1 MSFLTLDT
9 FLILPFESYQISV
22 IKFETKKIGA
32 TIYIIELLIYN
43 PELNFSTEYLI
54 NRRYSEFRNL
64 YETIMKLVPSLKLPE
79 FPPKIQLIDK
89 EEKRIKYFNL
99 FLNTIYEVAKS
110 NIKFKKDLLTELYKF
125 LFKDTDFKRNNLT
138 DEQLL
143 KVFKINPNTKEKIIS
158 DNEKENNEK
167 DNLYPP
173 IDYSN
178 LNVDDPSPKNKLFGA
193 FQNMHENLRN
203 NIKNTIENYK
213 SDFENYLTNF
223 TLKSNNNNN
232 SNDNIFIKTVNK
244 KDPNKFKNNTWE
256 WNDILVKSSFEDYN
270 MRTIRIHDQILFL
283 YENST
288 NANFYFFMPLYNINI
303 DVYQNIYSLKS
314 ENFNYIKHVNLIN
327 PQEILNLYEKYP
339 NLILG
344 EINSDFY
351 FRLYHDFDTF
361 EFIIKFDKNNLL
373 AEMKT
378 ILQMIINNSYS
389 GKTNSLY
396 IKNINRTNL
405 NILGSIYVEILTF
418 YAPFLERS
426 IKFKIN
432 LDPYKIYTKTVTSTQ
447 KFSINQRFKIPLHNR
462 FNIFKISLF
471 KVEEKSLYVK
481 NEEKQKLSEYSIT
494 LPEILNVM
502 HGNNKDIITIDLK
515 NLKKKKKY
523 DNMKLEI
530 KFIDYSALDV
540 LYSKNSNKFILEN
553 YPLYNENGDT
563 EPPFT
568 IAIFLKRAKKMI
580 SFFVNIFDIKDNIT
594 QFKYPNFS
602 IFCLILAEIYFIFF
616 KTQYLLNHILFI
628 FGMTLF
634 FNSKIYYTY
643 FAKDFNYYFFS
654 YKNKYYTTSKYVE
667 TDNIRDKNEMKQS
680 NYLVKKK
687 SGFKIPSIKQI
698 KEFRQTYNL
707 MLFTFSKV
715 VTILENLKNL
725 FFWTDPLLSFYCCI
739 LISALLLILYGI
751 ETRWILMFSITKKF
765 FEGFQYY
772 ELKLINNKEVARII
786 LQNSYQKFKKDSIGT
801 GLKSKTLESPRLR
814 EIIKEN
820 FRVNAEVFIND
831 EVYKYVHNIGDLI
844 EEVGKCEEL
853 IKIKKNSELYYL
865 TRNNDDIYIK
875 SPEIEDII
883 GFFLKNIKSDYYMQ
897 KNGLIDLYDMEDFKE
912 EEFNNSNDSNN
923 NNNNDKNVENNNKN
937 NNKNNKNNEKNNK
950 NNEKNNKNNEK
961 K

>member
-1 MSFLTLDT
+1 MSFLTLEK

-22 IKFETKKIGA
+22 IKFETKKLGA
-32 TIYIIELLIYN
+32 TIYKIELLIYN
-43 PELNFSTEYLI
+43 TELNFSNEYLI

-79 FPPKIQLIDK
+79 FPSRIQLIDK
-89 EEKRIKYFNL
+89 EEKRLKYFNL
-99 FLNTIYEVAKS
+99 FLNTIYEVAKN

-125 LFKDTDFKRNNLT
+125 LFKDNDFKMNNLT
-138 DEQLL
+138 ENQIL
-143 KVFKINPNTKEKIIS
+143 KVFKIDPVTKEKIMLDDENKN
-158 DNEKENNEK
+158 DNK
-167 DNLYPP
+167 DNLFPP

-178 LNVDDPSPKNKLFGA
+178 LNVDDNFSPKNKLFYS
-193 FQNMHENLRN
+193 FQNMHENIRN
-203 NIKNTIENYK
+203 NIKNKIENFK
-213 SDFENYLTNF
+213 SNFEDYLTNF
-223 TLKSNNNNN
+223 SSNSNNNE
-232 SNDNIFIKTVNK
+232 SNEIFIKTVNK
-244 KDPNKFKNNTWE
+244 KDPNKFNNKTWE
-256 WNDILVKSSFEDYN
+256 WNDILVKSSFENYN

-314 ENFNYIKHVNLIN
+314 DSFNFIKHVNLIN
-327 PQEILNLYEKYP
+327 PQEILNLYENYP

-361 EFIIKFDKNNLL
+361 EFIIKFDKYNLL

-378 ILQMIINNSYS
+378 LLQSILNNSYS
-389 GKTNSLY
+389 GKSNSLY
-396 IKNINRTNL
+396 IKTINRTNL
-405 NILGSIYVEILTF
+405 NILGSIYVELLTF

-432 LDPYKIYTKTVTSTQ
+432 LDPYKIYSKTITSTQ

-462 FNIFKISLF
+462 FNILNISLF

-494 LPEILNVM
+494 LPEILNVL
-502 HGNNKDIITIDLK
+502 HENEEIITIELK
-515 NLKKKKKY
+515 NIKKKKKY
-523 DNMKLEI
+523 ENMKLEF

-540 LYSKNSNKFILEN
+540 LYSKNANKFILEN

-563 EPPFT
+563 EAPFT
-568 IAIFLKRAKKMI
+568 IGIFIKRAKKMI
-580 SFFVNIFDIKDNIT
+580 SFIVNIFDIKDNIT

-616 KTQYLLNHILFI
+616 KTQFLLNHILFI
-628 FGMTLF
+628 FGMILF
-634 FNSKIYYTY
+634 FNSKIYYMY

-654 YKNKYYTTSKYVE
+654 YKNKYYTTSKFVE

-687 SGFKIPSIKQI
+687 SGFKLPSIKQI
-698 KEFRQTYNL
+698 KEFKQTYNL

-739 LISALLLILYGI
+739 LISALILILYGV
-751 ETRWILMFSITKKF
+751 ETRWILMFSVTKKF

-786 LQNSYQKFKKDSIGT
+786 LQNSYQKFKKDSKGT
-801 GLKSKTLESPRLR
+801 FKEKTLESQRLR

-831 EVYKYVHNIGDLI
+831 EVYKYVNNIGDLI

-853 IKIKKNSELYYL
+853 LKIKKNSELYYL

-883 GFFLKNIKSDYYMQ
+883 GFFLKNVKSDYYMQ

-912 EEFNNSNDSNN
+912 EDLNNNDENN
-923 NNNNDKNVENNNKN
+923 NNNNE
-937 NNKNNKNNEKNNK
+937 KNNE
-950 NNEKNNKNNEK
+950 NNEK

>member
-1 MSFLTLDT
+1 MSFLTLEK

-22 IKFETKKIGA
+22 IKFETKKLGA
-32 TIYIIELLIYN
+32 TIYKIELLIYN
-43 PELNFSTEYLI
+43 TELNFSNEYLI

-79 FPPKIQLIDK
+79 FPSRIQLIDK
-89 EEKRIKYFNL
+89 EEKRLKYFNL
-99 FLNTIYEVAKS
+99 FLNTIYEVAKN

-125 LFKDTDFKRNNLT
+125 LFKDNDFKMNNLT
-138 DEQLL
+138 ENQIL
-143 KVFKINPNTKEKIIS
+143 KVFKIDPVTKEKILLDDEKKN
-158 DNEKENNEK
+158 DNK
-167 DNLYPP
+167 DNLFPP

-178 LNVDDPSPKNKLFGA
+178 LNVDDNFSPKNKLFGA
-193 FQNMHENLRN
+193 FQNMHENIRN
-203 NIKNTIENYK
+203 NIKNKIENFK
-213 SDFENYLTNF
+213 SNFEDYLTNF
-223 TLKSNNNNN
+223 SSNSNNNE
-232 SNDNIFIKTVNK
+232 SNEIFIKTVNK
-244 KDPNKFKNNTWE
+244 KDPNKFNNKTWE

-288 NANFYFFMPLYNINI
+288 NANFYFFIPLYNINI

-314 ENFNYIKHVNLIN
+314 DSFNFIKHVNLIN
-327 PQEILNLYEKYP
+327 PQEILNLYENYP

-344 EINSDFY
+344 EIYSDFY

-361 EFIIKFDKNNLL
+361 EFIIKFDKYNLL

-378 ILQMIINNSYS
+378 LLQSILNNSYS
-389 GKTNSLY
+389 GKSNSLY
-396 IKNINRTNL
+396 IKTINRTNL
-405 NILGSIYVEILTF
+405 NILGSIYVELLTF

-432 LDPYKIYTKTVTSTQ
+432 LDPYKIYSKTITSTQ

-462 FNIFKISLF
+462 FNILNISLF

-494 LPEILNVM
+494 LPEILNVL
-502 HGNNKDIITIDLK
+502 HENEEIITIELK
-515 NLKKKKKY
+515 NIKKKKKY
-523 DNMKLEI
+523 ENMKLEF

-540 LYSKNSNKFILEN
+540 LYSKNANKFILEN

-563 EPPFT
+563 EAPFT
-568 IAIFLKRAKKMI
+568 IGIFIKRAKKMI
-580 SFFVNIFDIKDNIT
+580 SFIVNIFDIKDNIT

-616 KTQYLLNHILFI
+616 KTQFLLNHILFI

-634 FNSKIYYTY
+634 FNSKIYYLY

-654 YKNKYYTTSKYVE
+654 YKNKYYTTSKFVE

-698 KEFRQTYNL
+698 KEFKQTYNL

-786 LQNSYQKFKKDSIGT
+786 LQNSYQKFKKDSKGT
-801 GLKSKTLESPRLR
+801 FKEKTLESQRLR

-831 EVYKYVHNIGDLI
+831 EVYKFVNNIGDLI

-853 IKIKKNSELYYL
+853 LKIKKNSELYYL

-883 GFFLKNIKSDYYMQ
+883 GFFLKNVKSDYYMQ

-912 EEFNNSNDSNN
+912 EDLNNNDENN
-923 NNNNDKNVENNNKN
+923 NNNN
-937 NNKNNKNNEKNNK
+937 NNEKNN
-950 NNEKNNKNNEK
+950 EK